1 MTLRNRAGFQSD
13 HKTGAMQKVRSTLIA
28 ILDRLEKVSD
38 TFGGNTVALLTVSLL
53 LAAAMLVLND
63 RFIVSTR
70 EKTDVLT
77 MLDQMQMEAW
87 QTQAHLAIAE
97 SAQRGY
103 LLTRSD
109 EYFQPYDDATGQ
121 IGSHL
126 QKINKL
132 LDHTNLARHDEIQA
146 TMNELVSSI
155 TKKSAEMSVAIDF
168 AKKRQFD
175 KALAVVK
182 LDSGIKESRN
192 IETLARRFEQQ
203 VLDYRQ
209 ELADTRNTL
218 RRMMRWFVMAC
229 PLIFVSLVVLVIRR
243 LLRELAEKANLY
255 VRLSDE
261 NAEYERNIQSLTT
274 KLQRQALQAQT
285 NIERER
291 YKLSRELHDEL
302 GSLLTAIKMDISWA
316 VKHVKDQMPQVTE
329 KLKKTN
335 QYLDRSINFKREIV
349 QNLHPSMIKSFG
361 LIASMQNLM
370 EEARVRNHWQ
380 MDIIM
385 PEQEM
390 AINETLSLI
399 IYRLVQESLNNCSK
413 YAKATE
419 VTVHLMHDEQYIK
432 LELADNGI
440 GFDPDSL
447 HNASTG
453 INGMRNRVESIG
465 GRYEVSSS
473 PDQGTSTRV
482 LLPYLKEENSSE

>member
-1 MTLRNRAGFQSD
+1 M
-13 HKTGAMQKVRSTLIA
+13 HKVRAYLIA
-28 ILDRLEKVSD
+28 ALDRIEKVSD

-53 LAAAMLVLND
+53 LAAAMLVVND
-63 RFIVSTR
+63 RFIVTTR
-70 EKTDVLT
+70 EKTDALS
-77 MLDQMQMEAW
+77 MLDELLIETWKIQSN
-87 QTQAHLAIAE
+87 LAIAE
-97 SAQRGY
+97 SSQRGF

-109 EYFQPYDDATGQ
+109 NYFKPYDEATGQ
-121 IGSHL
+121 IS
-126 QKINKL
+126 QQQQNINAL
-132 LDHTNLARHDEIQA
+132 LNHTNLVKHAQIQA
-146 TMNELVSSI
+146 TMSELMSSI
-155 TKKSAEMSVAIDF
+155 SKKSAEMSVTIDF

-192 IETLARRFEQQ
+192 IEVLLRRFEQQ
-203 VLDYRQ
+203 VLDYRV
-209 ELADTRNTL
+209 ELEDNRNNL

-255 VRLSDE
+255 VRLTDE

-274 KLQRQALQAQT
+274 TLQRQALQAQT

-291 YKLSRELHDEL
+291 YQLSRELHDEL
-302 GSLLTAIKMDISWA
+302 GSLLTAIKMDISWTI
-316 VKHVKDQMPQVTE
+316 KHLKDDRPQVTE

-361 LIASMQNLM
+361 LIASLQNLVN
-370 EEARVRNHWQ
+370 EAASRNQWQ

-413 YAKATE
+413 YAKAKQ
-419 VTVHLMHDEQYIK
+419 VSVHLLHDDHYIK
-432 LELADNGI
+432 LEVIDDGI
-440 GFDPDSL
+440 GFDMNNLTSA
-447 HNASTG
+447 NTG
-453 INGMRNRVESIG
+453 ISGMRNRVESIG
-465 GRYEVSSS
+465 GHYEVTSA
-473 PDQGTSTRV
+473 PQQGASMRV
-482 LLPYLKEENSSE
+482 MLPFLKVDSL

>member
-1 MTLRNRAGFQSD
+1 M
-13 HKTGAMQKVRSTLIA
+13 HKVRAYLIA
-28 ILDRLEKVSD
+28 ALDRIEKVSD

-53 LAAAMLVLND
+53 LAAAMLVVND
-63 RFIVSTR
+63 RFIVTTR
-70 EKTDVLT
+70 EKTDVLS
-77 MLDQMQMEAW
+77 MLDELLIETWKVQSN
-87 QTQAHLAIAE
+87 LAIAE
-97 SAQRGY
+97 SSQRGF

-109 EYFQPYDDATGQ
+109 NYFKPYDEATGEISQ
-121 IGSHL
+121 QL
-126 QKINKL
+126 KTINTL
-132 LDHTNLARHDEIQA
+132 LNHTNLVKHAQIQA
-146 TMNELVSSI
+146 TMSELMSSI
-155 TKKSAEMSVAIDF
+155 AKKSAEMSVTIDF

-192 IETLARRFEQQ
+192 IEVLSRRFEQQ
-203 VLDYRQ
+203 VLNYRV
-209 ELADTRNTL
+209 ELEDNRNNL

-255 VRLSDE
+255 VRLTDE

-274 KLQRQALQAQT
+274 TLQRQALQAQT

-291 YKLSRELHDEL
+291 YQLSRELHDEL
-302 GSLLTAIKMDISWA
+302 GSLLTAIKMDISWTI
-316 VKHVKDQMPQVTE
+316 KHLKDDRPQVTE

-361 LIASMQNLM
+361 LIASLQNLVN
-370 EEARVRNHWQ
+370 EAASRNQWQ

-413 YAKATE
+413 YAKATQ
-419 VTVHLMHDEQYIK
+419 VSVHLLHDDHYIK
-432 LELADNGI
+432 LEVIDDGI
-440 GFDPDSL
+440 GFDMNNLTSA
-447 HNASTG
+447 NTG
-453 INGMRNRVESIG
+453 ISGMRNRVESIG
-465 GRYEVSSS
+465 GHYEV
-473 PDQGTSTRV
+473 TSAPQEGASMRV
-482 LLPYLKEENSSE
+482 MLPFLKVDSL

>member
-1 MTLRNRAGFQSD
+1 M
-13 HKTGAMQKVRSTLIA
+13 HKVRAYLIA
-28 ILDRLEKVSD
+28 ALDRIEKVSD

-53 LAAAMLVLND
+53 LAAAMLVVND
-63 RFIVSTR
+63 RFIVTTK
-70 EKTDVLT
+70 EKTDVLS
-77 MLDQMQMEAW
+77 MLDELLIETWKVQSN
-87 QTQAHLAIAE
+87 LAIAE
-97 SAQRGY
+97 SSQRGF

-109 EYFQPYDDATGQ
+109 NYFKPYDDATGQ
-121 IGSHL
+121 ISQQL
-126 QKINKL
+126 QTINTL
-132 LDHTNLARHDEIQA
+132 LNHTNLVKHAQIQA
-146 TMNELVSSI
+146 TMSELMSSI
-155 TKKSAEMSVAIDF
+155 AKKSAEMSVTIDF

-192 IETLARRFEQQ
+192 IEVLSRRFEQQ
-203 VLDYRQ
+203 VMDYRL
-209 ELADTRNTL
+209 ELEDNRNTL

-255 VRLSDE
+255 VRLTDE
-261 NAEYERNIQSLTT
+261 NAEYERNIQTLTT
-274 KLQRQALQAQT
+274 TLQRQALQAQT

-291 YKLSRELHDEL
+291 YQLSRELHDEL
-302 GSLLTAIKMDISWA
+302 GSLLTAIKMDISWTI
-316 VKHVKDQMPQVTE
+316 KHLKDDRPQVTE

-361 LIASMQNLM
+361 LIASLQNLVN
-370 EEARVRNHWQ
+370 EAASRNQWQ

-413 YAKATE
+413 YAKASQ
-419 VTVHLMHDEQYIK
+419 VSVHLLHDDHYIK
-432 LELADNGI
+432 LEVIDDGI
-440 GFDPDSL
+440 GFDMNNLTSA
-447 HNASTG
+447 NTG
-453 INGMRNRVESIG
+453 ISGMRNRVESIG
-465 GRYEVSSS
+465 GQYEVTSA
-473 PDQGTSTRV
+473 PQQGASMRV
-482 LLPYLKEENSSE
+482 MLPFLKVDKL

>member
-1 MTLRNRAGFQSD
+1 M
-13 HKTGAMQKVRSTLIA
+13 HKVRAYLIA
-28 ILDRLEKVSD
+28 ALDRIEKVSD

-53 LAAAMLVLND
+53 LAAAMLVVND
-63 RFIVSTR
+63 RFIVTTK
-70 EKTDVLT
+70 EKTDVLS
-77 MLDQMQMEAW
+77 MLDELLIETWKVQSN
-87 QTQAHLAIAE
+87 LAIAE
-97 SAQRGY
+97 SSQRGF

-109 EYFQPYDDATGQ
+109 NYFKPYDDATGQ
-121 IGSHL
+121 ISQQL
-126 QKINKL
+126 QTMNTL
-132 LDHTNLARHDEIQA
+132 LNHTNLVKHVQIQA
-146 TMNELVSSI
+146 TMSELMSSI
-155 TKKSAEMSVAIDF
+155 AKKSAEMSVTIDF

-192 IETLARRFEQQ
+192 IEVLSRRFEQQ
-203 VLDYRQ
+203 VMDYRL
-209 ELADTRNTL
+209 ELEDNRNTL

-255 VRLSDE
+255 VRLTDE
-261 NAEYERNIQSLTT
+261 NAEYERNIQTLTT
-274 KLQRQALQAQT
+274 TLQRQALQAQT

-291 YKLSRELHDEL
+291 YQLSRELHDEL
-302 GSLLTAIKMDISWA
+302 GSLLTAIKMDISWTI
-316 VKHVKDQMPQVTE
+316 KHLKDDRPQVTE

-361 LIASMQNLM
+361 LIASLQNLVN
-370 EEARVRNHWQ
+370 EAASRNQWQ

-413 YAKATE
+413 YAKATQ
-419 VTVHLMHDEQYIK
+419 VSVHLLHDDHYIK
-432 LELADNGI
+432 LEVIDDGI
-440 GFDPDSL
+440 GFDMNNLTSA
-447 HNASTG
+447 NTG
-453 INGMRNRVESIG
+453 ISGMRNRVESIG
-465 GRYEVSSS
+465 GQYEVTSA
-473 PDQGTSTRV
+473 PQQGASMRV
-482 LLPYLKEENSSE
+482 MLPFLKVDSL